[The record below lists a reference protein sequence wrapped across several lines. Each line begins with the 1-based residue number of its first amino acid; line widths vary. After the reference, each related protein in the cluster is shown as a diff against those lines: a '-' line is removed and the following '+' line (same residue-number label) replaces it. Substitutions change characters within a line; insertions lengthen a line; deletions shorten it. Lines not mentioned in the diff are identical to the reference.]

1 MCLPRTFFI
10 ITLSTILVGIMGCAS
25 KRLRFK
31 DAEPVRYFNDIHS
44 IPMPES
50 VQTERFD
57 YYATVLP
64 SRPELKAQIIPT
76 GQYAL
81 DVNSIDEV
89 PASSWYIPRLG
100 YETFSPEDL
109 LFGPTELGPPRLP
122 ITVIRVRHPGHNPR
136 FLVYDR
142 RNIYYLIKMDPPGYP
157 NIATNSS
164 FIVNRLFW
172 GFGYHVPEDH
182 LFSFSNEDIK
192 IDPESRIR
200 SSELDSILTRV
211 ALPVQGSYKAVA
223 SRIIE
228 GQPLGPISEKGIR
241 KDDPND
247 LFPHQKRRVLRG
259 LRVFCALTNMCD
271 ISTDNTLDMYV
282 GEEGK
287 GFVKH
292 YLVDFDDAFG
302 THAAREKRLWAG
314 YNQLFSLNDILKNLF
329 TIGFRIE
336 GWEKVKPSPWRSVG
350 SFESTF
356 FKAKDWKETHPF
368 ESIRN
373 SQPADNYWA
382 AKIVGALTREHFE
395 ILVEKSGYPE
405 PGAKDYMIQTLM
417 ERRHKILKYFL
428 GPVTPIELDHYD
440 EGKLIL
446 KNMSKIFLKNES
458 KDSLYVAHFYDGYD
472 REISKPM
479 QFVSHL
485 AILNVA
491 IDNTMIQKSNGYC
504 RVDISIERDE
514 ETVAVP
520 AQFHFRKKPNSRM
533 RLVGVVH

>member
-1 MCLPRTFFI
+1 MRLSRTIFI
-10 ITLSTILVGIMGCAS
+10 IALWTILVGIMGCAS
-25 KRLRFK
+25 KCLRFR
-31 DAEPVRYFNDIHS
+31 DAEPVRYFNDIHA

-50 VQTERFD
+50 VGTDRFD
-57 YYATVLP
+57 YYSTVLP
-64 SRPELKAQIIPT
+64 SRPELKAQIIPR

-81 DVNSIDEV
+81 DVNSMDEV

-100 YETFSPEDL
+100 YETISPDDL
-109 LFGPTELGPPRLP
+109 LFGPAELGPPRLP
-122 ITVIRVRHPGHNPR
+122 LTIIRVRNPEHNPR
-136 FLVYDR
+136 LLVYDR
-142 RNIYYLIKMDPPGYP
+142 RHIYYLIKMDPPGYP

-182 LFSFSNEDIK
+182 LFSFKKEDIR
-192 IDPESRIR
+192 IDPESQIR
-200 SSELDSILTRV
+200 FSELDSIFTRV
-211 ALPVQGSYKAVA
+211 ASPVQGSYKAIA

-228 GQPLGPISEKGIR
+228 GQPLGPISEKGVR

-247 LFPHQKRRVLRG
+247 LFPHQKRRILRG

-271 ISTDNTLDMYV
+271 ISIDNTLDMYV

-314 YNQLFSLNDILKNLF
+314 FNQLFSFNDILKNLF

-336 GWEKVKPSPWRSVG
+336 GWERVKPSPWRSVG
-350 SFESTF
+350 SFESTIF
-356 FKAKDWKETHPF
+356 NAKDWKETHPF
-368 ESIRN
+368 EPIRN
-373 SQPADNYWA
+373 SQPTDNYWA

-395 ILVEKSGYPE
+395 ILIEKSHYPE
-405 PGAKDYMIQTLM
+405 PGAKEYMIRTLM

-428 GPVTPIELDHYD
+428 GLVTPIELDHYD

-446 KNMSKIFLKNES
+446 KNLSKIFLKNES
-458 KDSLYVAHFYDGYD
+458 EDSLYVIRFYDGDD

-479 QFVSHL
+479 EFVSHL

-491 IDNTMIQKSNGYC
+491 MDKAMIQKANGYL
-504 RVDISIERDE
+504 RVDISIERGT
-514 ETVAVP
+514 ETRAIPVE
-520 AQFHFRKKPNSRM
+520 FHFRQKPNSRM
-533 RLVGVVH
+533 QLVGVVH